1 MAASP
6 WGKKILARLKGSPG
20 PMRLKSEPISASMR
34 GPGFGASGAWGVLES
49 LSASPDTDMDLVRR
63 SAGGDRAA
71 FEALLTRHYDL
82 MHRIAWRFVGSRDDA
97 EDIVQ
102 DVCCGLV
109 EKVSAFRGEA
119 KVSTWLIS
127 IVVNACRDHLRRAS
141 SLRRFKE
148 RLTSVMG
155 MASPPDGRD
164 LYRASWLA
172 SSLGRL
178 EPALRETVI
187 LVAGEDLTH
196 AEAAAVL
203 GIAENTVSWRL
214 HEARKRLRQQGV
226 KEALHGL

>member
-1 MAASP
+1 M
-6 WGKKILARLKGSPG
+6 GSRRHDATG
-20 PMRLKSEPISASMR
+20 LESVSAS
-34 GPGFGASGAWGVLES
+34 SD
-49 LSASPDTDMDLVRR
+49 PDVDLVRR
-63 SAGGDRAA
+63 SACGDRAA
-71 FEALLTRHYDL
+71 FEALLTRYYDL

-102 DVCCGLV
+102 DVCCSLV
-109 EKVSAFRGEA
+109 EKVAAFRGEA

-141 SLRRFKE
+141 SLRRFKD
-148 RLTSVMG
+148 RLTTAMG

-178 EPALRETVI
+178 DPILRETVI
-187 LVAGEDLTH
+187 LVAGEELTH

-214 HEARKRLRQQGV
+214 HEARKRLKQQGV

>member
-1 MAASP
+1 MGSRRHDAS
-6 WGKKILARLKGSPG
+6 GLESV
-20 PMRLKSEPISASMR
+20 SASH
-34 GPGFGASGAWGVLES
+34 
-49 LSASPDTDMDLVRR
+49 DTDVELVRR

-71 FEALLTRHYDL
+71 FEALLARHYHL
-82 MHRIAWRFVGSRDDA
+82 MHRIAWRFLGSRDDA
-97 EDIVQ
+97 E

-109 EKVSAFRGEA
+109 EKVAAFRGDA

-172 SSLGRL
+172 SSLGKL
-178 EPALRETVI
+178 DPALRETVI
-187 LVAGEDLTH
+187 LVAGEELTH

-214 HEARKRLRQQGV
+214 HEARKRLKQQGV